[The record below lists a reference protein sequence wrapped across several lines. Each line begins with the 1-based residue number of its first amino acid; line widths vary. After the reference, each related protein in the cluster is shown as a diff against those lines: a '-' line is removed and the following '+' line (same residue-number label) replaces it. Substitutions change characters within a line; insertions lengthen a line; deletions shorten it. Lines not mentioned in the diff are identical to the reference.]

1 MDWDAIIISLKTVML
16 DRNLTR
22 FIDSVG
28 LFQSKG
34 LRSSRGVLLTG
45 PPGTGKTL
53 TCKVLI
59 NQLTGNSYLCCP

>member
-1 MDWDAIIISLKTVML
+1 MLDAPEMDWDAIIIKPEDRHVL

-53 TCKVLI
+53 TVKFSSI
-59 NQLTGNSYLCCP
+59 N